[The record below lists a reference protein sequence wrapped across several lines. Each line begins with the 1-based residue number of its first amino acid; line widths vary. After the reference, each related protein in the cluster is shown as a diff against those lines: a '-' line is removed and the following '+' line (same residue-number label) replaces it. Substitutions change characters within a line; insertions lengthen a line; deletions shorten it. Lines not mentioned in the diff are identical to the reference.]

1 MKFKTYLEQID
12 GVEIFP
18 MVSLILFGLIFIGV
32 LAYVFTAD
40 KNSLKDKANI
50 PLN

>member
-40 KNSLKDKANI
+40 KKSLNDKANI